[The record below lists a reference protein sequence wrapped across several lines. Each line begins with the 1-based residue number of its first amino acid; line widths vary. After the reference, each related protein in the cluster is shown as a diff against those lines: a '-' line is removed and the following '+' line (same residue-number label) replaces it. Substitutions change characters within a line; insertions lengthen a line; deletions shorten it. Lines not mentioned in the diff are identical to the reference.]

1 MATQTI
7 EAARRVREP
16 AEPMK
21 PVVDPA
27 AWTGAD
33 LTRRT
38 DWRFALTP
46 AEIAELDAAVARVR
60 DRGLDI
66 QNITRADFPL
76 PTLEPKLAALKAQIV
91 DGLGIGLL
99 GGVPVERYTTAEA
112 AAAFWGIG
120 LRVGEPVSQNY
131 KGHVLGHVCDLHGA
145 TRDGSTSLR
154 AYHTA
159 GELGYH
165 TDSCDIVVLMCL
177 RQAKSGGGN
186 RLASLVA
193 VYNEMLRRRPD
204 LVAELIKPW
213 YRDRRN
219 EIPPGKGPYFALPIF
234 NFAAGYFSASWQ
246 NYYTRSAQRFPELP
260 RFTAAQIEALDMI
273 DTLCDELCYVNK
285 LAPGDVVFLHNH
297 VMAHARDEYEDWPEP
312 ARKRHLLRLWL
323 ATPGGRPLPD
333 AYLDRYV
340 GLKPGQRPAGI
351 IVDGMKHHAPLEP
364 E

>member
-1 MATQTI
+1 MA
-7 EAARRVREP
+7 ES
-16 AEPMK
+16 
-21 PVVDPA
+21 
-27 AWTGAD
+27 
-33 LTRRT
+33 
-38 DWRFALTP
+38 
-46 AEIAELDAAVARVR
+46 
-60 DRGLDI
+60 
-66 QNITRADFPL
+66 
-76 PTLEPKLAALKAQIV
+76 
-91 DGLGIGLL
+91 
-99 GGVPVERYTTAEA
+99 
-112 AAAFWGIG
+112 AAAFWGMG

-145 TRDGSTSLR
+145 TRDGNASLR
-154 AYHTA
+154 AYHTS

-165 TDSCDIVVLMCL
+165 TDSSDIVVLMCL
-177 RQAKSGGGN
+177 NQAKSGGGN
-186 RLASLVA
+186 RLASMIA

-234 NFAAGYFSASWQ
+234 NFAQGYLSASWQ

-260 RFTAAQIEALDMI
+260 RFTPLQIEALDMI
-273 DTLCDELCYVNK
+273 DTLCDELAYVNV
-285 LAPGDVVFLHNH
+285 LAPGEIVFMHNH

-333 AYLDRYV
+333 AYLERYV

-351 IVDGMKHHAPLEP
+351 IVENMKLQAPLAP